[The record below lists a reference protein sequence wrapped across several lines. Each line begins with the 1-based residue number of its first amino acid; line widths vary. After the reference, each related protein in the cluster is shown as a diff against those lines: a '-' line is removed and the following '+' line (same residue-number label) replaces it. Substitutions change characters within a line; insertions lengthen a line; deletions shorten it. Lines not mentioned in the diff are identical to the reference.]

1 MSRLKQTDWIAAGFR
16 ALTTKGPQA
25 LKAEPL
31 ARDLGTTKGSFYWH
45 FKDVPAFQEQMLSH
59 WEEKAT
65 QNIIVALDPIP
76 TPAAKLRALSQLAT
90 TPQGNYGGVG
100 AEPAIRA
107 WARADKNVAAALAR
121 VDTTRL
127 AYLQEIFTA
136 MDMANPDLPR
146 ICYASLIGL
155 QELSDDCDSTGT
167 TPMATL
173 VDLMIALAKTD

>member
-1 MSRLKQTDWIAAGFR
+1 MSRLSQTDWIAAGFR

-45 FKDVPAFQEQMLSH
+45 FKDVPAFQEQMLSN

-65 QNIIVALDPIP
+65 QDIIVALDPIP

-90 TPQGNYGGVG
+90 TPQEDCVG

-121 VDTTRL
+121 VDTTRI
-127 AYLQEIFTA
+127 AYLQDIFTA

-155 QELSDDCDSTGT
+155 QELSDDCDSAGT

-173 VDLMIALAKTD
+173 VDLMIALAETD

>member
-1 MSRLKQTDWIAAGFR
+1 MSRLSQTDWIAAGFR

-31 ARDLGTTKGSFYWH
+31 ARDLRTTKGSFYWH

-65 QNIIVALDPIP
+65 QDIIAALDPIP

-90 TPQGNYGGVG
+90 TPQEDYGGVG

-107 WARADKNVAAALAR
+107 WAHADKNVAAALAR
-121 VDTTRL
+121 VDKTRL
-127 AYLQEIFTA
+127 AYLQDIFSA
-136 MDMANPDLPR
+136 MDMANPDLPL
-146 ICYASLIGL
+146 ICYASLIVL
-155 QELSDDCDSTGT
+155 QELPDDDDSAGT
-167 TPMATL
+167 TPMETL
-173 VDLMIALAKTD
+173 VRLMIALAETD

>member
-1 MSRLKQTDWIAAGFR
+1 MTRKM
-16 ALTTKGPQA
+16 PQRGG
-25 LKAEPL
+25 EGS
-31 ARDLGTTKGSFYWH
+31 LGGRTRKRMR
-45 FKDVPAFQEQMLSH
+45 KDG
-59 WEEKAT
+59 
-65 QNIIVALDPIP
+65 D
-76 TPAAKLRALSQLAT
+76 AKLRALSQLAT

-127 AYLQEIFTA
+127 AYLQEIFTT
-136 MDMANPDLPR
+136 MDMANPDLPH